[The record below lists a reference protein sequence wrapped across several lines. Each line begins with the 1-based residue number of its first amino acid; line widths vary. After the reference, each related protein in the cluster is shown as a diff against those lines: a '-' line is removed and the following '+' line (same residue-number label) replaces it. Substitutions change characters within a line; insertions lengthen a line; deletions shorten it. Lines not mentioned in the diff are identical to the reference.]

1 MAAVARLFFSFRLF
15 TSLGGS
21 RLMNLLQRSAA
32 FAVFL
37 LSPLLMPA
45 QSTAASGS
53 SGAGDWAELASF
65 RYGIG
70 ADIPYATING
80 STVHLDVWENHAS
93 KVPAP
98 VLIYIHGGGWVFG
111 DKGGSPNSFLPYIER
126 GWNVVNV
133 EYRMA
138 SSASAP
144 GAVQD
149 VRCALR
155 WVYNNAAQRHF
166 DTNRIVVSGHSAGG
180 HLALMTGMLTEEAGL
195 DDACP
200 ADANAPPMKVAAIVN
215 WFGISD
221 VNEILTGP
229 DRRTYAV
236 AWLSGAADK
245 SAVAKQ
251 SSPLTYVH
259 AGQPPVLTIH
269 GDHDSVVPYSQ
280 ATTLKAALDKAHV
293 RNELVTIP
301 GGDHGNFSDPE
312 TLRAFREVWK
322 FLDAVLPPAAK

>member
-1 MAAVARLFFSFRLF
+1 MK
-15 TSLGGS
+15 
-21 RLMNLLQRSAA
+21 NLLLGSITL
-32 FAVFL
+32 VSCL

-45 QSTAASGS
+45 QSTAPPGS

-65 RYGIG
+65 HYGIG
-70 ADIPYATING
+70 ANIPYVTINN
-80 STVHLDVWENHAS
+80 STSHLDVWENHAS
-93 KVPAP
+93 KVPVP

-126 GWNVVNV
+126 GWDVVNV

-144 GAVQD
+144 GAVED

-180 HLALMTGMLTEEAGL
+180 HLALMTGLLSENAGM

-200 ADANAPPMKVAAIVN
+200 AEANAPPMKVAAIVN

-221 VNEILTGP
+221 VNEILSGP

-245 SAVAKQ
+245 RAVAKQ

-259 AGQPPVLTIH
+259 AGQPPVITIH

-280 ATTLKAALDKAHV
+280 ATALKAALDKAGV

-301 GGDHGNFSDPE
+301 GGDHGGFSDPE

-322 FLDAVLPPAAK
+322 FLDAVLPQAAK

>member
-1 MAAVARLFFSFRLF
+1 MERCLVNFTLMRGVALA
-15 TSLGGS
+15 TC
-21 RLMNLLQRSAA
+21 LL
-32 FAVFL
+32 L
-37 LSPLLMPA
+37 PA
-45 QSTAASGS
+45 MSHAQATTPAS
-53 SGAGDWAELASF
+53 AGDWAELASF
-65 RYGIG
+65 HYGVG
-70 ADIPYATING
+70 ANIAYGTFGNT
-80 STVHLDVWENHAS
+80 TVHLDVWENHAA
-93 KVPAP
+93 KKPVPT
-98 VLIYIHGGGWVFG
+98 LIYIHGGGWVFG

-126 GWNVVNV
+126 GWDVVNV

-155 WVYNNAAQRHF
+155 WVYNNADKYHF

-180 HLALMTGMLTEEAGL
+180 HLALMTGMLTEAAGL

-200 ADANAPPMKVAAIVN
+200 ADAVTPPMKVAAIVN

-221 VNEILTGP
+221 VNAILAGP
-229 DRRTYAV
+229 DRKTYAV
-236 AWLSGAADK
+236 AWLSGAQDK
-245 SAVAKQ
+245 QAVAKQ

-259 AGQPPVLTIH
+259 AGQPPVITVH

-280 ATTLKAALDKAHV
+280 AQKLKAALDQVGV

-301 GGDHGNFSDPE
+301 GGDHGSFNDAE
-312 TLRAFREVWK
+312 TLRAFREIWK
-322 FLDAVLPPAAK
+322 FLDAVVPPPAN